1 MKPNTNGT
9 AKPDLI
15 KESQETEQVKI
26 KTRTFKNRD
35 GTITTI
41 TESEFAEVIEIYRDL
56 IKLRDKKT
64 A

>member
-1 MKPNTNGT
+1 MKPDKNGT

-15 KESQETEQVKI
+15 KESQETEQVKV

-35 GTITTI
+35 GTTFTL
-41 TESEFAEVIEIYRDL
+41 TESEFAECVELYRDL
-56 IKLRDKKT
+56 QRLRDKKV

>member
-1 MKPNTNGT
+1 MKPDNNGT
-9 AKPDLI
+9 AKPDLV
-15 KESQETEQVKI
+15 KESQETEQVKV

-35 GTITTI
+35 GTTTTV

-56 IKLRDKKT
+56 VKLRDKKI